1 MPAGE
6 FVASPPNDPNNAVAI
21 AAPLPVGAIKKTT
34 EKAERPQRRNV
45 ELYTQVLRARAALEV
60 AHRALATHR
69 TTYDTEFAK
78 YRASHPNE
86 PTIDLRDA
94 FGQRWFQRGCAAT
107 RKIAAAE
114 MSLQD
119 AMREAA
125 AAGVSIRDPQ
135 DDGENP
141 GFYDDDDLIDML
153 VTTVDWTGVEV
164 GADPDVQPVEADEK
178 NLERMALEGGSSIA
192 RLTRDSRVGNVFRG
206 LRRTLWSWIVKT
218 MRFSKRYE
226 HMGERD
232 RRRAHMSISERAY
245 GRRRERIEK
254 WVLGARGGQHQKF

>member
-1 MPAGE
+1 
-6 FVASPPNDPNNAVAI
+6 
-21 AAPLPVGAIKKTT
+21 
-34 EKAERPQRRNV
+34 
-45 ELYTQVLRARAALEV
+45 
-60 AHRALATHR
+60 
-69 TTYDTEFAK
+69 
-78 YRASHPNE
+78 
-86 PTIDLRDA
+86 
-94 FGQRWFQRGCAAT
+94 
-107 RKIAAAE
+107 
-114 MSLQD
+114 
-119 AMREAA
+119 MREAA

-153 VTTVDWTGVEV
+153 VTTVDWTGVESWIRGVEV

-178 NLERMALEGGSSIA
+178 DLERMALEGGSSIA
-192 RLTRDSRVGNVFRG
+192 RLTRGFRVGNVFRG
-206 LRRTLWSWIVKT
+206 LRRTLWRGIVKT

-232 RRRAHMSISERAY
+232 RRGAHMSISERAY